1 MSQDEEAKKQ
11 QAEHEEYLKVRGEIQ
26 NQKIANVNQILYQ
39 EKVKTVIQVV
49 LLALLF
55 CSYFIAGYFFSVN
68 SFAQTPGILLD
79 LDTIYFQDIT
89 LDSLMAFVR
98 EDYFFNTS
106 IHSGENPMVSG
117 TEVFLERSDH
127 RSQSYLELRRNM
139 PSVFGEIAEFIEDL
153 ESDKLCRTTF
163 SDQPEKVKNCET
175 IYNGVLKR
183 GLTYTTSV
191 IVSHFRNLNLQFLSA
206 KTNRDLTFITNALKN
221 EDTVELIELQQ
232 FVLSDLILRLKDRVT
247 TSTSDY
253 YDRLINQ
260 YKGLFSAFILL
271 MTALFLAYLIFGYS
285 HIKDTMWKTNL
296 TLKIM
301 PLDFIPRHCLPEL
314 KAFFRY

>member
-1 MSQDEEAKKQ
+1 
-11 QAEHEEYLKVRGEIQ
+11 
-26 NQKIANVNQILYQ
+26 
-39 EKVKTVIQVV
+39 VIQVV

-163 SDQPEKVKNCET
+163 SD
-175 IYNGVLKR
+175 
-183 GLTYTTSV
+183 
-191 IVSHFRNLNLQFLSA
+191 
-206 KTNRDLTFITNALKN
+206 
-221 EDTVELIELQQ
+221 
-232 FVLSDLILRLKDRVT
+232 
-247 TSTSDY
+247 
-253 YDRLINQ
+253 
-260 YKGLFSAFILL
+260 
-271 MTALFLAYLIFGYS
+271 
-285 HIKDTMWKTNL
+285 
-296 TLKIM
+296 
-301 PLDFIPRHCLPEL
+301 
-314 KAFFRY
+314 